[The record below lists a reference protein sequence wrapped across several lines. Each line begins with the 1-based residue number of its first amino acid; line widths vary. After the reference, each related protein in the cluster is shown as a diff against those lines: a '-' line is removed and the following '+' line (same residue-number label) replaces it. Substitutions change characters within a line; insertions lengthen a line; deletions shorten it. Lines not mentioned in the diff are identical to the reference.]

1 MISLSKFRIFSIPF
15 FEPSAQKNGHFW
27 GFLIKMVGLGT
38 WIFNF
43 QSSKIGVTLVFFKKI
58 DFFVKSVILSWF
70 SKKSIFFNFFG
81 KKILVPKKS
90 WYQNSKFYLQIFLK
104 IDTWTVN
111 FTIISKQNF
120 FWVKIDQRKRKAK
133 NSFAL
138 FVEKL

>member
-1 MISLSKFRIFSIPF
+1 MIWRSKFRNFSIPF
-15 FEPSAQKNGHFW
+15 FEPSAQKNGDFW

-81 KKILVPKKS
+81 KKILVPELKILSSNILKN
-90 WYQNSKFYLQIFLK
+90 WNMNNKFYNHIQSKLFLSQNWSQGKK
-104 IDTWTVN
+104 I
-111 FTIISKQNF
+111 KKF
-120 FWVKIDQRKRKAK
+120 FCT
-133 NSFAL
+133 FC
-138 FVEKL
+138 